1 MKKLKTARL
10 AALLGLACLSLF
22 LVACEQKSIN
32 EIMANPHRY
41 TRHQV
46 GVVGRVVQSYSVLGR
61 GAYQID
67 DGTGKLW
74 VVSVGDKG
82 VPRKGARVAV
92 KGKIRDGFD
101 LGSIVKLP
109 EAVSSGLV
117 LEESSLKAKN

>member
-1 MKKLKTARL
+1 MKRIRL
-10 AALLGLACLSLF
+10 THVAKVLGLASLPLL

-41 TRHQV
+41 ANHEV

-74 VVSVGDKG
+74 IVSVSDKG

-92 KGKIRDGFD
+92 RGKIRDGFD

-109 EAVSSGLV
+109 EAISSGLV
-117 LEESSLKAKN
+117 MEEASLKARD

>member
-1 MKKLKTARL
+1 MKRIKLARV
-10 AALLGLACLSLF
+10 AGVLGLASIGLL

-41 TRHQV
+41 THHEV

-61 GAYQID
+61 GAYQLD

-109 EAVSSGLV
+109 EAISSGLV
-117 LEESSLKAKN
+117 LEESSLKARD

>member
-1 MKKLKTARL
+1 MKRTKLARI
-10 AALLGLACLSLF
+10 AGVLGLASLPLL
-22 LVACEQKSIN
+22 LVACEQRSIN

-41 TRHQV
+41 TRREV

-61 GAYQID
+61 GAYQLD

-92 KGKIRDGFD
+92 RGKIRDGFD

-117 LEESSLKAKN
+117 LEESSLKAKY